1 MLSWRVLSIDL
12 KNKMISEN
20 INGHKVLDIALVY
33 LLTYFAENAPYVLW
47 RTLLYLS
54 ISEEFR
60 GRSEIPKNYNTHYLL
75 YSLLWEFGP
84 GYAIDCTFVYLV

>member
-20 INGHKVLDIALVY
+20 INGHKVVDIALVY

-47 RTLLYLS
+47 GTLLYPS
-54 ISEEFR
+54 ISEEFGDVPKYLR
-60 GRSEIPKNYNTHYLL
+60 ITTHTTSCILFSESSDRATP
-75 YSLLWEFGP
+75 
-84 GYAIDCTFVYLV
+84 